1 MIKLLSKRP
10 FAKTTTTV
18 RIYKR
23 ACMALLQDSTLSEG
37 EFAIVQRFVEQC
49 LDATQDSVDSE
60 LIVALSA
67 LCDDYPIETV
77 RWGVSAKRQRF
88 TFRAVLAEQQKKGR
102 SLQATWN
109 DEEAAD
115 ETVEADL
122 ATTTE

>member
-23 ACMALLQDSTLSEG
+23 ACMALLQDSTLSED
-37 EFAIVQRFVEQC
+37 EYAIIQRFVEQC
-49 LDATQDSVDSE
+49 LDGSCDCVDSE

-77 RWGVSAKRQRF
+77 RWGVLAKRARF
-88 TFRAVLAEQQKKGR
+88 EFRALLAEQQKKGR
-102 SLQATWN
+102 SLDATWN
-109 DEEAAD
+109 DEEAED
-115 ETVEADL
+115 ETIEADL
-122 ATTTE
+122 TTATE

>member
-23 ACMALLQDSTLSEG
+23 ACMALLQDSTLSED
-37 EFAIVQRFVEQC
+37 EYAIIQRFVEQC
-49 LDATQDSVDSE
+49 LDATEDSVDSD

-77 RWGVSAKRQRF
+77 RWGVPAKRARF
-88 TFRAVLAEQQKKGR
+88 EFRATLQAQRSQKKGR
-102 SLQATWN
+102 SLQVTWN
-109 DEEAAD
+109 DEEAID
-115 ETVEADL
+115 ETVET
-122 ATTTE
+122 ATE